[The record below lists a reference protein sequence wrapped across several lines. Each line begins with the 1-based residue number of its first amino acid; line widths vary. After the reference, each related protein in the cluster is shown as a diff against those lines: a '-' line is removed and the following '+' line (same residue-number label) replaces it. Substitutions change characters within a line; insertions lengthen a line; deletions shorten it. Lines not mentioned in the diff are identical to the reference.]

1 MEQDLIKKIRQL
13 KKIQPSQEWLDSTR
27 QELVSMTA
35 PSNQGLS
42 LKPKTKAD
50 FGLFNWLRG
59 FQLQPVALVIC
70 LLLIFTVGPWLTLK
84 ASQASLPGDVLYS
97 VKRASEGIQTTV
109 ASDDS
114 KAQLQVEFASRRLEE
129 LTKIT
134 GDSFTSEE
142 KSERVKKV
150 VNNLR
155 DNLAEASVYA
165 ARASKENAMVMAKK
179 TKSIKEELAQTRE
192 EVSLEVQNELAEA
205 EKAIEEINQQILAVL
220 VQDIQES
227 AEGEA
232 VTPADEEILIFL
244 KEMDDGT
251 ITTTEEIINKI
262 EE

>member
-27 QELVSMTA
+27 LELASMAA
-35 PSNQGLS
+35 PSNQELS
-42 LKPKTKAD
+42 LN
-50 FGLFNWLRG
+50 LFNWFRG
-59 FQLQPVALVIC
+59 FQLQPVALGIC
-70 LLLIFTVGPWLTLK
+70 LLLIFTAGPWLTLK

-142 KSERVKKV
+142 KSERVKKA

-155 DNLAEASVYA
+155 NNLAEASVYA
-165 ARASKENAMVMAKK
+165 ARASKEKAMVMAKK
-179 TKSIKEELAQTRE
+179 TKSIKEELDKTKE

-205 EKAIEEINQQILAVL
+205 ERAIEEINQQILVVL
-220 VQDIQES
+220 VENSQES

-232 VTPADEEILIFL
+232 VTPADEEVLIFL
-244 KEMDDGT
+244 EEMDDGT

>member
-1 MEQDLIKKIRQL
+1 MEQDLIKKIKQL

-27 QELVSMTA
+27 LELASMAA
-35 PSNQGLS
+35 PSQEIGIF
-42 LKPKTKAD
+42 D
-50 FGLFNWLRG
+50 WFRG

-70 LLLIFTVGPWLTLK
+70 LLLIFTAGPWLTLK

-129 LTKIT
+129 LAKIT
-134 GDSFTSEE
+134 GDSLTSEE
-142 KSERVKKV
+142 KSEKVKEV
-150 VNNLR
+150 VDNLR

-165 ARASKENAMVMAKK
+165 AQASKEKAMVMAKK
-179 TKSIKEELAQTRE
+179 TIKIKEELDKSRE

-205 EKAIEEINQQILAVL
+205 EKVIEEINHQVLTVL
-220 VQDIQES
+220 VQDSQES
-227 AEGEA
+227 SEGEV

-244 KEMDDGT
+244 EEMESGM